1 LERVAGV
8 SAGETLAVPRSAAR
22 LTPELTDLILEH
34 DDPFVP
40 IAEICRQVGERADR
54 LGIARP
60 SYERIRLVVRDIRE
74 RGRDPSTASVLV
86 DVAVRAR
93 PPEAL
98 LDHVSGIGVS
108 ARRGAGGK

>member
-1 LERVAGV
+1 ME
-8 SAGETLAVPRSAAR
+8 
-22 LTPELTDLILEH
+22 LILKL

-60 SYERIRLVVRDIRE
+60 SYERIRVVVRRTRE
-74 RGRDPSTASVLV
+74 RGREPSTASVLV

-93 PPEAL
+93 PPEAF
-98 LDHVSGIGVS
+98 LDHVSGVGVRP
-108 ARRGAGGK
+108 RR